1 VLLVVIAIFLGREM
15 VSMLVGEA
23 ALPEHQDAIEAALLD
38 GEDITRIIHLR
49 TLHLGPDE
57 VLVAAKVAVPGAESA
72 ADIAESVDAAEAR
85 ARAAVPLR
93 LQIVIEAAPFDP
105 SEARRDRE
113 SWEVDPAPEPDAAD

>member
-1 VLLVVIAIFLGREM
+1 VIAVFLAREM
-15 VSMLVGEA
+15 ISMLVGES

-57 VLVAAKVAVPGAESA
+57 VLVAAKVAVPGATSA
-72 ADIAESVDAAEAR
+72 ADIAAAVDAAEAR
-85 ARAAVPLR
+85 ARASVPLG

-105 SEARRDRE
+105 SEAGGDRE
-113 SWEVDPAPEPDAAD
+113 TWEVDPTPEPGEAH